1 MTMRRP
7 VVVDKDYIW
16 FLWILIVILS
26 ASVAASVCLNL
37 KAHVERDLAI
47 QALEKFQY
55 ETQVAIIK
63 RDKKGE

>member
-1 MTMRRP
+1 MMRRP

-16 FLWILIVILS
+16 FLWTLIVILS

-37 KAHVERDLAI
+37 KAHVERDQAV
-47 QALEKFQY
+47 QALEKYQY
-55 ETQVAIIK
+55 DTQVALIE